1 MQGNF
6 NKRSD
11 FISTKKIEN
20 KERVNAWLP
29 PSMIKN
35 MDGLCDTI
43 IIKNKSEFIY
53 SAVDF
58 YIGYLSSENSTTYL
72 SKILLNAIDG
82 TLKMTENRQSANLFR
97 LSVEMSMM
105 MNILA
110 AGLEIS
116 DDDLRKLRGRCV
128 SEVKRNRGKIN
139 MEDAVKYQMGLDLEE
154 ESHE

>member
-1 MQGNF
+1 M
-6 NKRSD
+6 
-11 FISTKKIEN
+11 STKKLEN

-35 MDGLCDTI
+35 IETLCEPNN
-43 IIKNKSEFIY
+43 IKNKSEFIY
-53 SAVDF
+53 HAVDF
-58 YIGYLSSENSTTYL
+58 YIGYLASQDSTTYL

-110 AGLEIS
+110 AGLEIN
-116 DDDLRKLRGRCV
+116 DEELRSLRGRCV
-128 SEVKRNRGKIN
+128 QQVRKTRGKIS
-139 MEDAVKYQMGLDLEE
+139 MEEAIKFQQGIGE
-154 ESHE
+154 

>member
-1 MQGNF
+1 MT
-6 NKRSD
+6 
-11 FISTKKIEN
+11 TKKLEN

-35 MDGLCDTI
+35 METLCEPNN
-43 IIKNKSEFIY
+43 IKNKSEFIY
-53 SAVDF
+53 KAVDF
-58 YIGYLSSENSTTYL
+58 YIGYLACQNSTTYL
-72 SKILLNAIDG
+72 SKILLDAIDG
-82 TLKMTENRQSANLFR
+82 TLKVTENRQSANLFR

-116 DDDLRKLRGRCV
+116 DEDLRKLRGRCV

-154 ESHE
+154 ESNA

>member
-1 MQGNF
+1 MN
-6 NKRSD
+6 
-11 FISTKKIEN
+11 TKKLEN

-35 MDGLCDTI
+35 METLCEPNN
-43 IIKNKSEFIY
+43 IKNKSEFIY
-53 SAVDF
+53 HAVDF
-58 YIGYLSSENSTTYL
+58 YIGYLASQNSTTYL
-72 SKILLNAIDG
+72 SKILLDAIDG

-116 DDDLRKLRGRCV
+116 DEDLRKLRGRCV

-139 MEDAVKYQMGLDLEE
+139 MEDAVKYQMGIDLEE
-154 ESHE
+154 ESNA

>member
-1 MQGNF
+1 M
-6 NKRSD
+6 
-11 FISTKKIEN
+11 STQKYEN

-35 MDGLCDTI
+35 MELLCEPNNM
-43 IIKNKSEFIY
+43 KNKSEFIY
-53 SAVDF
+53 KAVDF
-58 YIGYLSSENSTTYL
+58 YIGYLASQNSTTYL
-72 SKILLNAIDG
+72 SKILLDAIDG

-116 DDDLRKLRGRCV
+116 DEDLRKLRGRCV

-154 ESHE
+154 ESNE

>member
-1 MQGNF
+1 MNT
-6 NKRSD
+6 
-11 FISTKKIEN
+11 TKFEN

-35 MDGLCDTI
+35 METLCEPNN
-43 IIKNKSEFIY
+43 IKNKSVFIY
-53 SAVDF
+53 NAIDF
-58 YIGYLSSENSTTYL
+58 YIGYLASQNSTTYL
-72 SKILLNAIDG
+72 SKILLDAIDG

-97 LSVEMSMM
+97 LSVKMSMM

-116 DDDLRKLRGRCV
+116 DEDLRKLRGRCV

-154 ESHE
+154 DAHE